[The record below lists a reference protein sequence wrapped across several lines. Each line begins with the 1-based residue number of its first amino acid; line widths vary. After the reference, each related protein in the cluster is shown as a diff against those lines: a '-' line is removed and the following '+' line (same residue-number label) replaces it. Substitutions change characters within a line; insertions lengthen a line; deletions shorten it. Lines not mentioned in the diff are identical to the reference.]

1 MDTYSTSE
9 MFEKHRECL
18 KSIITNKNGTKM
30 SRNEKWKKKYLR
42 MLNVDINVVQ
52 QLTWKWCSWSGLV
65 NESKNGATEVEG
77 KMKIEQK
84 IEQNMMKWNE
94 VKLNVGLFLI

>member
-30 SRNEKWKKKYLR
+30 SRNEEWKKKYLNAQCR
-42 MLNVDINVVQ
+42 YKCGAAADVEMVQ
-52 QLTWKWCSWSGLV
+52 LKWIG
-65 NESKNGATEVEG
+65 
-77 KMKIEQK
+77 
-84 IEQNMMKWNE
+84 
-94 VKLNVGLFLI
+94 